1 MRINEIDNDSKS
13 SRSIIAEVIG
23 SLREI
28 IDQHEKAMMEQVSKA
43 EKDQRKQFE
52 DYKTLLTCE
61 LQSLNTQKA
70 TLEVLLSSKN
80 QTKLLQSSKRLV
92 EYMDKIN
99 GTLKSLSMPTRT
111 NYCLQGLDQLQIFGE
126 KIIQCGKYIQAP
138 PYHNPGLEKIIAVN
152 QKKQEL
158 DLSNKSLS
166 DSDMMAVTNELRKN
180 TVSKMF
186 L

>member
-1 MRINEIDNDSKS
+1 MR
-13 SRSIIAEVIG
+13 

-28 IDQHEKAMMEQVSKA
+28 IDQHENAMMEQVLTA
-43 EKDQRKQFE
+43 EKNQRKQFE
-52 DYKTLLTCE
+52 DYKNLLTCE
-61 LQSLNTQKA
+61 LQNLNTQKA
-70 TLEVLLSSKN
+70 TLVVLLSSRN
-80 QTKLLQSSKRLV
+80 QTKLLQSSKRFV

-111 NYCLQGLDQLQIFGE
+111 NYHLQGIDQLQILGE
-126 KIIQCGKYIQAP
+126 KILQCGKYIELSPCRNP
-138 PYHNPGLEKIIAVN
+138 PLDLIIAVN
-152 QKKQEL
+152 QTKQEL

-166 DSDMMAVTNELRKN
+166 DSDMMAVTNVLRKN

>member
-1 MRINEIDNDSKS
+1 
-13 SRSIIAEVIG
+13 
-23 SLREI
+23 
-28 IDQHEKAMMEQVSKA
+28 
-43 EKDQRKQFE
+43 
-52 DYKTLLTCE
+52 
-61 LQSLNTQKA
+61 
-70 TLEVLLSSKN
+70 
-80 QTKLLQSSKRLV
+80 
-92 EYMDKIN
+92 MDKIN

-111 NYCLQGLDQLQIFGE
+111 NYYLQGIDQLQILGE
-126 KIIQCGKYIQAP
+126 KILQCGKYIEVSP
-138 PYHNPGLEKIIAVN
+138 GCNPLLAVIIAVN

>member
-1 MRINEIDNDSKS
+1 MR
-13 SRSIIAEVIG
+13 

-28 IDQHEKAMMEQVSKA
+28 IDQHENAMMEQVLTA
-43 EKDQRKQFE
+43 EKNQRKQFE

-61 LQSLNTQKA
+61 LQSLTTQEG

-111 NYCLQGLDQLQIFGE
+111 NYYLQGIDQLQISGE
-126 KIIQCGKYIQAP
+126 KILRYGKYIEAP
-138 PYHNPGLEKIIAVN
+138 PYRNPQLEKIIDYN
-152 QKKQEL
+152 RTKQQL
-158 DLSNKSLS
+158 DLTNKSLT
-166 DSDMMAVTNELRKN
+166 DSDMIIVTDLLRN
-180 TVSKMF
+180 STVSRIF
-186 L
+186 LQASFST